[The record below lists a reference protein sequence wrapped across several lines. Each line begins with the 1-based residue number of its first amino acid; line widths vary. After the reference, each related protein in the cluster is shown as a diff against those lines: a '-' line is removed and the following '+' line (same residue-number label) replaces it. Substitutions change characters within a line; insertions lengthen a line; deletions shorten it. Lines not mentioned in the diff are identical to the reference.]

1 MIINKNKIVRSTGA
15 AFLLACI
22 IAVAGCFDEP
32 VPAYKTVPEAARV
45 YLQDKGLKD
54 LSSCKDVLKAE
65 IVDYVNL
72 DRNELTNVNAI
83 ASFTNLK
90 WLRLNNNRLSSL
102 PDLSRLISLKRIYLK
117 GNAFK
122 EVPSTLKDL
131 PALTDIELSWNPV
144 KEVPEWLA
152 KREGLENISLTHT
165 EIKSLPSDLS
175 AWRSLKSLQLG
186 DLKLSLEEMKR
197 IRKALPDTTIVF

>member
-1 MIINKNKIVRSTGA
+1 MIRNKIVRSA
-15 AFLLACI
+15 SAVALLVCVA
-22 IAVAGCFDEP
+22 AVAGCFDEP
-32 VPAYKTVPEAARV
+32 VPAYKTVPAGARV

-54 LSSCKDVLKAE
+54 LSSCKDVLKAD

-72 DRNELTNVNAI
+72 DRNQLTNVAAV
-83 ASFTNLK
+83 ASLVNLK

-102 PDLSRLISLKRIYLK
+102 PDLSRLVSLRRIYLK

-122 EVPSTLKDL
+122 EVPSAFKDL
-131 PALTDIELSWNPV
+131 PSLTDIELSWNPI

-152 KREGLENISLTHT
+152 KREGLENISFTHT

-186 DLKLSLEEMKR
+186 DLQLGSEEMKR
-197 IRKALPDTTIVF
+197 IRKALPDTAIVF